1 MTFMQLR
8 LYVSLLRRF
17 WLLILL
23 LPMLTGAVSLA
34 MGLDRPKQVQ
44 ATMRLMVVRTLA
56 DRNHT
61 ASLPDF
67 NENYVWLTTEY
78 ILDDMPMVVASDAFA
93 DDIQAALMA
102 QGLDMPAGVLR
113 KRMHAEVLHRS
124 VYVTMVADTPEQAT
138 QTLQTAVEVLRAK
151 GLSYWGRPEGGLQV
165 VLLDT
170 PQVSATLGGKR
181 AALTDAIL
189 RAVLALAVAVGLAL
203 LMTYL
208 DDRLRTPAQA
218 EAWTGVRLLATIPK
232 E

>member
-1 MTFMQLR
+1 MQLR
-8 LYVSLLRRF
+8 LYFLLLRRF
-17 WLLILL
+17 WMLILL
-23 LPMLTGAVSLA
+23 LPLLTGAVSLA
-34 MGLDRPKQVQ
+34 SGLDRPKQVQ
-44 ATMRLMVVRTLA
+44 ATMRLMVVRTLV

-93 DDIQAALMA
+93 DDIQAALVA
-102 QGLDMPAGVLR
+102 TGLDLPVGVLR
-113 KRMHAEVLHRS
+113 KRLHAEVLHRS

-138 QTLQTAVEVLRAK
+138 QTLQSAVEVLRSK
-151 GLSYWGRPEGGLQV
+151 GLSYWGRSDGGLQV

-170 PQVSATLGGKR
+170 PQITATMGGKR
-181 AALTDAIL
+181 TALVDAIL

-208 DDRLRTPAQA
+208 DDRLHTPDQA
-218 EAWTGVRLLATIPK
+218 EAWTGARLLAILPK